1 MPENVKSEDSKAATP
16 APALPAPVTDN
27 ISTSKHS
34 VRIGG
39 QEIKY
44 TVTTGTMVLR
54 SETTDREAETKAETA
69 RASVFFTAYTKNGVK
84 DITKRPITFSFNGGP
99 GSSSVW
105 LHLGTLGPR
114 RVRMGDVDALLPP
127 PYGLEDNEY
136 SILDSTDLV
145 FIDPVSTGFSR
156 ATEGV
161 KAKDF
166 HGFQADIES
175 VGDFIRL
182 YTSRHQ
188 RWLSPK
194 FLAGESYGTTRAAG
208 LSGYLQDRH
217 GLYLNGL
224 MLISSILEFSTA
236 VFEPGH
242 DLPYVL
248 YLPTYTATAWY
259 HQKLEP
265 SLQKDLNKTLKLA
278 EEFAAG
284 DYAAALFKGSSLSA
298 KERAGVLK
306 QLSRFTGISES
317 FLDRC
322 NLRLEIMRFC
332 KELLRDSGRTVGRLD
347 SRFKG
352 IDRDAAGQ
360 YFEFDPSHA
369 AITGPYSAALN
380 HYVRSE
386 LGFESDLPYNILT
399 SAVRPWSYKEFENRF
414 VNVSETM
421 RKAMSSNPNLKV
433 IVANGYFD
441 LATPYFATDYT
452 FKHLGL
458 DPSLEP
464 NIRMTFYPAGHM
476 MYVHAPS
483 LAQLKT
489 DLSAF
494 MRDSLQ

>member
-1 MPENVKSEDSKAATP
+1 MAENSKPEDAKPATP
-16 APALPAPVTDN
+16 TPIEDK
-27 ISTSKHS
+27 ISTSKHR
-34 VRIGG
+34 VRIAG

-44 TVTTGTMVLR
+44 TVTTGTIVLR
-54 SETTDREAETKAETA
+54 SETSDRETETKPEAA
-69 RASVFFTAYTKNGVK
+69 RATVFFTAYTKDGVK
-84 DITKRPITFSFNGGP
+84 DMTKRPVTFSFNGGP

-105 LHLGTLGPR
+105 LHLGALGPR
-114 RVRMGDVDALLPP
+114 KVSMGDVDHLLPP
-127 PYGLEDNEY
+127 PYGIEDNEF
-136 SILDSTDLV
+136 SILDITDLV

-166 HGFQADIES
+166 HGFQPDIES

-182 YTSRHQ
+182 YTSRNQ

-224 MLISSILEFSTA
+224 MLISSILDFSTA
-236 VFEPGH
+236 HFEPGH
-242 DLPYVL
+242 DLPYIL
-248 YLPTYTATAWY
+248 FLPTYTATAWY
-259 HQKLEP
+259 HKKLEP
-265 SLQKDLNKTLKLA
+265 SLQKDLAKTLKLA

-284 DYAAALFKGSSLSA
+284 DYAAALFKGASLSA
-298 KERAGVLK
+298 VNRAGILK
-306 QLSRFTGISES
+306 QLSRFTGISET

-322 NLRLEIMRFC
+322 DLRLEIMRFC
-332 KELLRDSGRTVGRLD
+332 KELLRDTGRTVGRLD

-360 YFEFDPSHA
+360 SFEFDPSHA
-369 AITGPYSAALN
+369 AITGAYSAALN

-386 LGFESDLPYNILT
+386 LGFESDLPYNILNM
-399 SAVRPWSYKEFENRF
+399 AVWPWSYKDFENRF
-414 VNVSETM
+414 VNVGETM
-421 RKAMSSNPNLKV
+421 RKAMSSNPDLKV

-452 FKHLGL
+452 FRHLAL
-458 DPSLEP
+458 DPSLAP

-483 LAQLKT
+483 LAQLKS

-494 MRDSLQ
+494 LRDSLQ

>member
-1 MPENVKSEDSKAATP
+1 
-16 APALPAPVTDN
+16 
-27 ISTSKHS
+27 
-34 VRIGG
+34 
-39 QEIKY
+39 
-44 TVTTGTMVLR
+44 
-54 SETTDREAETKAETA
+54 
-69 RASVFFTAYTKNGVK
+69 
-84 DITKRPITFSFNGGP
+84 
-99 GSSSVW
+99 
-105 LHLGTLGPR
+105 
-114 RVRMGDVDALLPP
+114 
-127 PYGLEDNEY
+127 
-136 SILDSTDLV
+136 
-145 FIDPVSTGFSR
+145 
-156 ATEGV
+156 
-161 KAKDF
+161 
-166 HGFQADIES
+166 
-175 VGDFIRL
+175 
-182 YTSRHQ
+182 
-188 RWLSPK
+188 
-194 FLAGESYGTTRAAG
+194 
-208 LSGYLQDRH
+208 
-217 GLYLNGL
+217 
-224 MLISSILEFSTA
+224 
-236 VFEPGH
+236 
-242 DLPYVL
+242 VL

-265 SLQKDLNKTLKLA
+265 GLQKDLAKTLKLA
-278 EEFAAG
+278 EEFASG
-284 DYAAALFKGSSLSA
+284 EYAAALFKGSSLST
-298 KERAGVLK
+298 KERAAVLK
-306 QLSRFTGISES
+306 QLSRFTGISEG

-322 NLRLEIMRFC
+322 DLRLEIMRFC

-452 FKHLGL
+452 FKHLAL
-458 DPSLEP
+458 DPSLAP

-494 MRDSLQ
+494 IRDSLQ